1 MYRVL
6 LAQETNK
13 DPSSSNGGGA
23 GSSSSPAAN
32 AAAAQELEA
41 MKSRVHELERVRRS
55 IAFVVVVVVPVHSFS
70 LLQY

>member
-13 DPSSSNGGGA
+13 DASTSSGAGGPSS
-23 GSSSSPAAN
+23 AAA

-41 MKSRVHELERVRRS
+41 MKSRVHELERVRGAPLAGS
-55 IAFVVVVVVPVHSFS
+55 VCLEFV
-70 LLQY
+70 